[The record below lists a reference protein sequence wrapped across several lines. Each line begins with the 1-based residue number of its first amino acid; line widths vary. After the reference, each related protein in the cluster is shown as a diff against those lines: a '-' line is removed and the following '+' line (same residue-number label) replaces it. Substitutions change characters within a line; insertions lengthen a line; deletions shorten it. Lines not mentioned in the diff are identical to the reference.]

1 MKTFSFTIHKRKENF
16 VINLEWKLP
25 RDGIRE
31 KVSRELRRPASAI
44 KNIPLKLFTRYNRK
58 RKFHFFNWLL
68 FIPFLPSL
76 SFCDGRASESH
87 LNNIILANSN
97 GDSPRRLWKKYKMK
111 VLPAHS
117 SSSSF
122 SRDLCIEKGIFW

>member
-1 MKTFSFTIHKRKENF
+1 MNFIIFSFHNLQIAPFFLTQQHHISNKTKGIKKEMKTFSFTIHERKENF

-76 SFCDGRASESH
+76 SLSMAEQVN
-87 LNNIILANSN
+87 LI
-97 GDSPRRLWKKYKMK
+97 
-111 VLPAHS
+111 
-117 SSSSF
+117 
-122 SRDLCIEKGIFW
+122 